1 MLTLSTSYVD
11 NVYMSKS
18 LRFTTGLML
27 AALLAAV
34 AGMAI
39 DPRTITGVSAWLK
52 PAKFAISTA
61 IFSATIAW
69 IFGYLTPSKRLARLG
84 DTLSAVQIFEVAV
97 IYLQAYRGTTSHYNT
112 STPLNGILFGAMGIG
127 IAILWIATVG
137 VFLAAMRQPFEDKAW
152 GWALRLGLLIT
163 VIGSAAGG
171 MMISHQ
177 AHTVG
182 ALDGGPGI
190 PGVGWSTEH
199 GDLRI
204 AHFFGL
210 HGLQAIPFF
219 AFLVRR
225 RRRATSL
232 VFTAAASYLGFILIL
247 TWQAWRGESIVQ
259 PSGMTLM
266 AAGIWLAVT
275 LGAFVVSQ
283 MEVASRG
290 TRPAIQNL

>member
-1 MLTLSTSYVD
+1 
-11 NVYMSKS
+11 
-18 LRFTTGLML
+18 ML
-27 AALLAAV
+27 AALLAALV
-34 AGMAI
+34 GMAI

-69 IFGYLTPSKRLARLG
+69 IFGYLTPSRRLLRLG
-84 DTLSAVQIFEVAV
+84 NTLSAVQIFEVAI
-97 IYLQAYRGTTSHYNT
+97 IYLQAFRGTTSHFNQ
-112 STPLNGILFGAMGIG
+112 STPLNGILFAAMGIG
-127 IAILWIATVG
+127 IAILWFATVG
-137 VFLAAMRQPFEDKAW
+137 VFLAAMRQHFDDKAW

-171 MMISHQ
+171 MMISHH

-204 AHFFGL
+204 GHFFGI

-225 RRRATSL
+225 SRRATSL
-232 VFTAAASYLGFILIL
+232 VFTAAASYLGLFLIL
-247 TWQAWRGESIVQ
+247 SWQALRGESILQ
-259 PSGMTLM
+259 PGYETLM
-266 AAGIWLAVT
+266 ALGIWLAVT
-275 LGAFVVSQ
+275 LGAFAFSQ
-283 MEVASRG
+283 MEGAHG
-290 TRPAIQNL
+290 ARPAIQNL

>member
-1 MLTLSTSYVD
+1 MLTVSTFYVD

-18 LRFTTGLML
+18 LRLTTGLML
-27 AALLAAV
+27 LALVGAV
-34 AGMAI
+34 MGMAV
-39 DPRTITGVSAWLK
+39 DPRTITGVNAWLK

-69 IFGYLTPSKRLARLG
+69 IFGYLTPSTRLKRLG
-84 DTLSAVQIFEVAV
+84 DTLSAVQIFEVAI
-97 IYLQAYRGTTSHYNT
+97 IYLQAWRGTTSHYNQ
-112 STPLNGILFGAMGIG
+112 STPLNTILFAAMGIG
-127 IAILWIATVG
+127 IAVLWFATIG
-137 VFLAAMRQPFEDKAW
+137 VFLAAMREHFDEKAW

-171 MMISHQ
+171 MMIAHQ

-190 PGVGWSTEH
+190 PGVGWSTVH

-219 AFLVRR
+219 AWLIRK
-225 RRRATSL
+225 RRRATTL
-232 VFTAAASYLGFILIL
+232 VFTAAGSYLAFIAIL

-259 PSGMTLM
+259 PGAETLT
-266 AAGIWLAVT
+266 ALVIWLFVT
-275 LGAFVVSQ
+275 VGVLASSQ
-283 MEVASRG
+283 MEGSHES
-290 TRPAIQNL
+290 RPAIQNL

>member
-1 MLTLSTSYVD
+1 MLI
-11 NVYMSKS
+11 
-18 LRFTTGLML
+18 
-27 AALLAAV
+27 ALVGAIV
-34 AGMAI
+34 GMAI

-61 IFSATIAW
+61 IFSATVAW

-84 DTLSAVQIFEVAV
+84 DILSAVQILEVAI
-97 IYLQAYRGTTSHYNT
+97 IYLQAWRGTTSHYNL
-112 STPLNGILFGAMGIG
+112 SSPLDGILFSVMGIG
-127 IAILWIATVG
+127 IAILWIATIG
-137 VFLAAMRQPFEDKAW
+137 VFLATMREHFDDKAW

-163 VIGSAAGG
+163 VVGSAAGG
-171 MMISHQ
+171 MMIAHQ

-219 AFLVRR
+219 AWLIRK
-225 RRRATSL
+225 RRRATVL
-232 VFTAAASYLGFILIL
+232 VFGATGSYLALITIL

-259 PSGMTLM
+259 PSTETLTVL
-266 AAGIWLAVT
+266 AIWLFVT
-275 LGAFVVSQ
+275 LGVLVGAQ
-283 MEVASRG
+283 MEGAHES
-290 TRPAIQNL
+290 RPAIQNL

>member
-1 MLTLSTSYVD
+1 MLTLSTFYVD
-11 NVYMSKS
+11 NVYMTKS

-27 AALLAAV
+27 AALVAALI
-34 AGMAI
+34 GMAV
-39 DPRTITGVSAWLK
+39 DPQTITGVSAWLK

-69 IFGYLTPSKRLARLG
+69 IFGYLTPSTRLKRLG

-97 IYLQAYRGTTSHYNT
+97 IYLQAYRGTTSHYNM
-112 STPLNGILFGAMGIG
+112 STPLNSILFAAMGIG
-127 IAILWIATVG
+127 IAILWIATIG
-137 VFLAAMRQPFEDKAW
+137 VFLAAMRQSFDDKAW

-163 VIGSAAGG
+163 VIGSAGGG
-171 MMISHQ
+171 MMIAHQ

-225 RRRATSL
+225 QRRATSL

-275 LGAFVVSQ
+275 VGALAASQ
-283 MEVASRG
+283 MEGSHG
-290 TRPAIQNL
+290 SRPAIQNL